1 MSDIKSIFT
10 LIILLS
16 ISSAIYADNFYT
28 LYGIKIGQKISVVK
42 QHFGKPDKVIN
53 FEDGWKAYAY
63 FRKGH
68 NVIFEANQSRPD
80 LVISIQ
86 MEGNENPKGMGVD
99 YINLGDNAKKI
110 IKKLGKP
117 SKRQV
122 AKDLFTKKVIPN
134 TFINFYGNNLS
145 FEEKNNKITSIKINF
160 DAVRNYSTTPDFD
173 AFLKNI
179 KSRNYY
185 KISES
190 LSTSMTLK
198 GKKAIKSPIISQVTG
213 KSALNTFLFGKDGLM
228 SITPKDISDVN
239 LRVIAADRE
248 KNTPGS
254 TGSVFKFKNKKINEL
269 YFVKS
274 YEGWVLYDAW

>member
-1 MSDIKSIFT
+1 MRNIKFIFT
-10 LIILLS
+10 LITLLIFS
-16 ISSAIYADNFYT
+16 FATYADNFYT
-28 LYGIKIGQKISVVK
+28 LYGIKIGQKISTVK
-42 QHFGKPDKVIN
+42 QSFGKPDKVIR

-86 MEGNENPKGMGVD
+86 VEGNKNPKGMGVD
-99 YINLGDNAKKI
+99 YINLGSNAKKI

-117 SKRQV
+117 SKRQ
-122 AKDLFTKKVIPN
+122 ASKDLFTKKVVPN

-160 DAVRNYSTTPDFD
+160 DAVRNYSTAPDFD

-179 KSRNYY
+179 KSKSYY
-185 KISES
+185 KVAES

-198 GKKAIKSPIISQVTG
+198 GKKAIKMPIISQVTG
-213 KSALNTFLFGKDGLM
+213 KSALNTFLFGKDGLI
-228 SITPKDISDVN
+228 SITSKDIADVN
-239 LRVIAADRE
+239 LRIISADRE
-248 KNTPGS
+248 KHTLGS
-254 TGSVFKFKNKKINEL
+254 TGSVFKFKNKKIKEL

-274 YEGWVLYDAW
+274 FEGWVLYDAW